1 MIHSLESFFV
11 LNRLRCPPQLITG
24 IFDIRHQSKINYGKS
39 VNPRSLFIGFCDL
52 PVKITLI
59 CMVNSFVE
67 LQQVSAFRKIAN
79 SLPAVVICRYESLHC
94 DDRFV
99 MKQNHN
105 HESDQIN
112 CFCCRLFYQHNNECS
127 KQHSFFRFRT

>member
-1 MIHSLESFFV
+1 MKMIYNCVNHFFDSSGK
-11 LNRLRCPPQLITG
+11 LFCHCSPEN
-24 IFDIRHQSKINYGKS
+24 NYGKP
-39 VNPRSLFIGFCDL
+39 VNALSLFIKFCDVT
-52 PVKITLI
+52 VKIALT
-59 CMVNSFVE
+59 CTVNSFAK
-67 LQQVSAFRKIAN
+67 LYQISAFRKIAN

-112 CFCCRLFYQHNNECS
+112 CFCCRLFYQHNNKCS
-127 KQHSFFRFRT
+127 KRRSFFRFRT